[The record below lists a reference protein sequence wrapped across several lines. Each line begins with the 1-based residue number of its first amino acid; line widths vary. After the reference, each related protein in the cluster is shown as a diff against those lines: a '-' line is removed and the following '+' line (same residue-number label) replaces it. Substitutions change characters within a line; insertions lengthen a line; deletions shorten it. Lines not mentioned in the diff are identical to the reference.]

1 MNNAYRCVII
11 ILTHNTAGSLPASNR
26 KGFFCMI
33 LNTVA
38 AMSAGFVLNLMFG
51 APRGFLNP
59 ENFVSAFAQKLEK
72 TLRKFY
78 QDSPEAQRMAGAVLI
93 FFVLLIFAGI
103 PLALL
108 ILGYMFL
115 PVLGLVLDCFFCW
128 LAFSVRDTRIA
139 LSSIFRAVRS
149 GNYNRAVKSLEA
161 LTGTDCSGLDEDEI
175 IKKAVECA
183 ADCSADNGA
192 GSLFFM
198 ALAGGFG
205 GMLYRCISILN
216 KTIGINTPEYT
227 DFGSPSRT
235 LWTILDFIPASVCG
249 LLMKL
254 DVRFLKL
261 DGHNCKRIFKRDRK
275 KLSKPNLGICRSVMA
290 GALDIQLTTEEYYS
304 GESLRA
310 RFIGEQFKPCQPND
324 IYWASQLMYG
334 SVFGCFLLF
343 ALIRTAFMFIL

>member
-1 MNNAYRCVII
+1 
-11 ILTHNTAGSLPASNR
+11 
-26 KGFFCMI
+26 MI

-59 ENFVSAFAQKLEK
+59 ENFVPAFALKLEK
-72 TLRKFY
+72 TLRRFY
-78 QDSPEAQRMAGAVLI
+78 EDSPEALRMAGAVLI

-115 PVLGLVLDCFFCW
+115 PVAGLILDCFFCW
-128 LAFSVRDTRIA
+128 LAFSFRDTRIF
-139 LSSIFRAVRS
+139 LSRTFRAVRS
-149 GNYNRAVKSLEA
+149 GNYSAAAKSLEA

-192 GSLFFM
+192 GALFFM

-205 GMLYRCISILN
+205 GMLYRCVSILN
-216 KTIGINTPEYT
+216 RTIGTDTPEYA

-235 LWTILDFIPASVCG
+235 LWTALDFIPASICG
-249 LLMKL
+249 LVMKL
-254 DVRFLKL
+254 DVSFLRLDKL
-261 DGHNCKRIFKRDRK
+261 NCKRIFRRDRK
-275 KLSKPNLGICRSVMA
+275 NLSRANLGICRSVVA
-290 GALDIQLTTEEYYS
+290 GALDIQLTKEEYYR
-304 GESLRA
+304 GGGLRA
-310 RFIGEQFKPCQPND
+310 RFIGEQLKPCQPND
-324 IYWASQLMYG
+324 IYWANQLMYG

-343 ALIRTAFMFIL
+343 ALIRTAFLFIL